1 MSTTAVGTHARYA
14 CLAVAFL
21 IAGTAQ
27 AHPGGH
33 TSGSAAG
40 LRGVVGQRTDLT
52 IDATT
57 VTLAY
62 VAEVPQT
69 RLYQEAWADTKA
81 GGDEP
86 TYLARRL
93 AELPGGLTLA
103 FDGEPLVWAPVTV
116 TDPAR
121 EGEPGFVELH
131 VVRTAPLPRTTG
143 TLTFRTLNWP
153 DEEGWFATSVRV
165 DGALV
170 VTSSTLARVDGNG
183 DLADDRHGAWVKDP
197 SLRTVEVGLRPAGL
211 LERAQGFHPLTERME
226 GSNALRP
233 PLWSLVLGGL
243 GLVPIALAGRALG
256 LRAARKRHAEAHAEA
271 KQASLDAE
279 DDVRTRDA
287 GSGRHDDQPVEGAGD
302 DRSA

>member
-1 MSTTAVGTHARYA
+1 M
-14 CLAVAFL
+14 
-21 IAGTAQ
+21 AGSAQ

-33 TSGSAAG
+33 ASGAAAG

-69 RLYQEAWADTKA
+69 RLYQEAWADMKA

-86 TYLARRL
+86 TYLERRL
-93 AELPGGLTLA
+93 VELPGGLTLA
-103 FDGEPLVWAPVTV
+103 FDGEPLVWSPVSV

-121 EGEPGFVELH
+121 VGEPGFVELH
-131 VVRTAPLPRTTG
+131 IVRTAPLPHTTG

-153 DEEGWFATSVRV
+153 DEEGWFATSVRI

-183 DLADDRHGAWVKDP
+183 DLADDRHGAWVKDT

-211 LERAQGFHPLTERME
+211 LERAQGLHPLTERME

-233 PLWSLVLGGL
+233 PLWSLVVGGL
-243 GLVPIALAGRALG
+243 GLIPIALAGRALG
-256 LRAARKRHAEAHAEA
+256 LRAARKRMAAAREEAEHDADEGDDPSGDVADA
-271 KQASLDAE
+271 PSNAE
-279 DDVRTRDA
+279 DPTTPEAGTHEARADA
-287 GSGRHDDQPVEGAGD
+287 HRSD